1 VLERLGEVYQHEA
14 QAKKAA
20 LSPETRLLFHQQHSQ
35 KVMGDLQQW
44 MRQQLN

>member
-20 LSPETRLLFHQQHSQ
+20 LSPEARLGFHQEHS
-35 KVMGDLQQW
+35 VASAS
-44 MRQQLN
+44 MRGR